1 MSEVSEMVETR
12 KLGLA
17 AFIKMNG
24 GELQGVL
31 QETNTFQFRDGSG
44 KTVQQWEFEYVNS
57 CCHRHDTELVNLRKL
72 LKR

>member
-1 MSEVSEMVETR
+1 MSGVVETR

-17 AFIKMNG
+17 AYIKMQG
-24 GELQGVL
+24 GELQGVE
-31 QETNTFQFRDGSG
+31 QDTNTFQFRDGSE

-72 LKR
+72 LRR